1 MRGAARA
8 PGRHGDWN
16 DVFGLSSDSY
26 GIVAAAL
33 AALVG
38 TLGLLSIAAA
48 GEWGR
53 KHAPHFSA
61 FSVGYLTAVILFHL
75 APDAVR
81 KLGLVDGGLWMASGF
96 VALFFVSLLARIYA
110 RDGVMARNVAI
121 GFASIVAL
129 GTHSFVDGWLYE
141 GIFHEVAP
149 EDGSIA
155 VLGLLLHEFPEGI
168 IAYSLLISSGL
179 SRSASAFL
187 AFLLASLTTI
197 FGALAAALTI
207 GIFRPEGSGP
217 LLAMSAG
224 ALIYVVGLHL
234 APHARQVPD
243 RRGYVYVSLG
253 VVFAVALIILRGF
266 IPAIEAVEHAH

>member
-1 MRGAARA
+1 MHGAARA

-16 DVFGLSSDSY
+16 DVFELSSDSY

-38 TLGLLSIAAA
+38 TFGLLSIAAA

-53 KHAPHFSA
+53 RHAPHFSA
-61 FSVGYLTAVILFHL
+61 FSVGYLTAVIFFHL
-75 APDAVR
+75 APDAAL
-81 KLGLVDGGLWMASGF
+81 KLGFVDGGLWMAGGF
-96 VALFFVSLLARIYA
+96 IALLFVSFLARIYA

-141 GIFHEVAP
+141 GIFHDASTA
-149 EDGSIA
+149 DASIA
-155 VLGLLLHEFPEGI
+155 VFGLLLHEFPEGI
-168 IAYSLLISSGL
+168 IAYSLLIASGL

-234 APHARQVPD
+234 APHARQVPE

-253 VVFAVALIILRGF
+253 VVLAVALIIMRGF
-266 IPAIEAVEHAH
+266 LPEVEGLDHAH